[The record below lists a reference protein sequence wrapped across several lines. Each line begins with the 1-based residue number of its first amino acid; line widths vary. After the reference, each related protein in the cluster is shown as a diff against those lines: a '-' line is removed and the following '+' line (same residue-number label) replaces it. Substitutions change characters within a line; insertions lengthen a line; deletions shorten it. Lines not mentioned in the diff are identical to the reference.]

1 MKLTSHQKKLIRE
14 GIMDHIVNWIVD
26 KQYWK
31 AKKMFED
38 DPELQKITQR
48 VFDSITKAEKQAED
62 YCKKY
67 GCIEPTKHTIKL
79 EKFKDIRAK
88 KGKK

>member
-1 MKLTSHQKKLIRE
+1 MKPNNEQIKLIKE
-14 GIMDHIVNWIVD
+14 GIIDKLIGWYTD

-38 DPELQKITQR
+38 DPELQEISKR
-48 VFDSITKAEKQAED
+48 LFASIEKSSKMIED

-67 GCIEPTKHTIKL
+67 GCVEPTKHTIKL
-79 EKFKDIRAK
+79 EKLKDMKPSK
-88 KGKK
+88 KRK